1 MDSIS
6 FPYENKS
13 SPIFKIIKR
22 PVAKVK
28 LFSLKRK
35 RWFEYSMIVDTGADY
50 TVFPFSVAGDLSI
63 DIEKECNQYFT
74 RGIGGSEKVFI
85 SKKKIPV
92 KIGDYQLK
100 ISLGFLERDDIPP
113 LLGRQEC
120 LDVLDVIF
128 SHFTT
133 TFKK

>member
-74 RGIGGSEKVFI
+74 RGIGGNEKVFI

-100 ISLGFLERDDIPP
+100 IPLGFLERDDIPP